1 MTTHIQK
8 TINYDRAKVDSLAEK
23 YPGIT
28 FTKLVDMG
36 LELLLLDGGDP
47 TTLKH
52 VQSLI
57 LDYNRL
63 KQSYRE
69 FKDDVDNRLIMLE
82 TRLQ

>member
-8 TINYDRAKVDSLAEK
+8 TINYDRAKVDALAEK

-36 LELLLLDGGDP
+36 LELLLLDSDDP

-52 VQSLI
+52 IQSLI

-63 KQSYRE
+63 KQAYRE
-69 FKDDVDNRLIMLE
+69 FKDEVDNRLITLE
-82 TRLQ
+82 TRLK